1 MQTSDVRPEIRPDV
15 RLVPARA
22 EHLDVWLEIRAGA
35 TSRRLLPLEEV
46 PRESL
51 LRRLSESSSDI
62 LDLQATS
69 FRWMVESE
77 GRIIGTVSARELSR
91 FHGRVEVGYMLA
103 EGSLGRGLGTRA
115 VALLLERLYT
125 IPSLHHIWLTTTVAN
140 LASQGVARK
149 LGFRLEGVLRGHCI
163 VQGERMDQQVWGL
176 LRPEWEARRGEL
188 SLEPPRR

>member
-1 MQTSDVRPEIRPDV
+1 MHTPDV
-15 RLVPARA
+15 RLVPARV
-22 EHLDVWLEIRAGA
+22 EHLDVWLEMRAGE
-35 TSRRLLPLEEV
+35 TSRRLLPLEDL

-51 LRRLSESSSDI
+51 LRRLKEASSDVM
-62 LDLQATS
+62 DLRATN

-103 EGSLGRGLGTRA
+103 EGNLGRGLGTRA
-115 VALLLERLYT
+115 VALLLEQLFT
-125 IPSLHHIWLTTTVAN
+125 IPSLYHVWLTTTVAN

-149 LGFRLEGVLRGHCI
+149 LGFRMEGVLRGHCI

-176 LRPEWEARRGEL
+176 LRPEWEARRGAL
-188 SLEPPRR
+188 SLEPPGR